1 MAVITGFTSGN
12 YRSDAQVID
21 MGSSSTGCRL
31 FPPYPNGIQAATGG
45 LIANKLVIC
54 GGYGG
59 SYQSACY
66 NFDSHDNQWK
76 LSTNLQT
83 ARKRHASTTLH
94 DGSLYITGM

>member
-1 MAVITGFTSGN
+1 MITGYGTGG

-21 MGSSSTGCRL
+21 MGSSSTGCGSL
-31 FPPYPNGIQAATGG
+31 TPYPIEMSRASGG

-54 GGYGG
+54 GGYDG
-59 SYQSACY
+59 SYHSACY

-76 LSTNLQT
+76 PFANLQN
-83 ARKRHASTTLH
+83 ARDSQASTLLH